1 MFFDH
6 ATITVRAGKGGD
18 GCVSFRREKYVP
30 FGGPNGGHG
39 GAGGDVYLRVSPHL
53 NTLVSFSRKRHFAA
67 EDGKPGLGK
76 SMHGASAAA
85 FYIDVPAG
93 TVVRERPSGL
103 LLGDLTEEGQTLL
116 VARGGR
122 GGRGNEAFKSSTRQ
136 APRFAEKGA
145 PGEERNLTLELKLIA
160 DVGLLGKPNAGKSTL
175 LASVSA
181 ARPKIADYP
190 FTTLEPNLGVV
201 WLDDHEFVMADIP
214 GLIEGAADGAGLGH
228 QFLRHVERTR
238 LLVHLLDGSS
248 PDPLADYS
256 AINAELARYSERL
269 AAKPQLVVINKID
282 LPEARARVAEIRAAL
297 GLPQALAISGATGEH
312 VQELLWAIAQ
322 RLQELPPEPEPEEVP
337 VLRPLD
343 EREDTGYAVAKLDE
357 GVYRLS
363 GQEIERIAA
372 MTNWD
377 SDESLERLW
386 RIMVARGIAAAL
398 AEAGVSLGDT
408 VLIGD
413 YELEWQ

>member
-145 PGEERNLTLELKLIA
+145 PGEERDLTLELKLIA

-248 PDPLADYS
+248 PDPLADYA

-312 VQELLWAIAQ
+312 VQDLLWAIVQ